1 MAKKKH
7 TSLGK
12 TLWRKLLFYFVS
24 LFVFIVCAITSL
36 RWIDPLTSSVML
48 QQNIK
53 ARFHNKS
60 IVDYQWVP
68 WEELSPQLALA
79 VVASE
84 DQRFPKHH
92 GIDFTEL
99 RKVIR
104 SGDKR
109 GASTITQQVAKNM
122 FLWQGRSYVRKGL
135 EAIIAPYIDLVWGKQ
150 RVLEVYLNIV
160 YFGSNTYGAEAAS
173 KRFFNKPAAQVN
185 RYEAA
190 RMAAVLPSPRRYS
203 VNNASS
209 YILDRQ
215 NWILRQMKRL
225 GGTGYVQ
232 NL

>member
-1 MAKKKH
+1 M
-7 TSLGK
+7 G
-12 TLWRKLLFYFVS
+12 
-24 LFVFIVCAITSL
+24 
-36 RWIDPLTSSVML
+36 
-48 QQNIK
+48 
-53 ARFHNKS
+53 
-60 IVDYQWVP
+60 
-68 WEELSPQLALA
+68 
-79 VVASE
+79 
-84 DQRFPKHH
+84 
-92 GIDFTEL
+92 
-99 RKVIR
+99 
-104 SGDKR
+104 R

-122 FLWQGRSYVRKGL
+122 FLWQGRSYIRKGL

-173 KRFFNKPAAQVN
+173 KKFFNKPASKIN

-190 RMAAVLPSPRRYS
+190 RMAAVLPSPRRFS

-225 GGTGYVQ
+225 GGTRYIE